1 MTVSTLAASLAEYD
15 ALPRPESSVFAERL
29 RVVCLT
35 EIESKPIQWL
45 WPGWLPKGML
55 TILGGYAG
63 DGKSTITM
71 ALAAA
76 FSNGGTLPDGTRAPQ
91 VNTLLM
97 LAEDDPGHVVKPR
110 LLLHGAN
117 EHRISIV
124 QHVGTDEGRNRA
136 INLRRDLPLLCE
148 LVEQRQIGL
157 IVIDPLSSFLSASDR
172 NNEGDVRDSLT
183 PFIQLMEDT
192 GVAVIA
198 IMHIGKNDGYAR
210 SMQRLM
216 GSTAFTALARSVWMV
231 VPLPEEMQTEGM
243 PTRKVLGV
251 TKSNYAIPPAP
262 LLFSRPLDEA
272 IQFHGQ
278 SSLDLEDL
286 FQWRPARGD
295 QATGSPERDKAKEFL
310 YAYLAGGM
318 KRPYEIEAAA
328 IKEGHT
334 KRILRRAKVE
344 MNIQSI
350 KVKDCWY
357 WSLPLPGAK
366 PGQVEPL

>member
-1 MTVSTLAASLAEYD
+1 MTASPLAASLAEYD
-15 ALPRPESSVFAERL
+15 ALPRVEPSPLVERL
-29 RVVCLT
+29 HVIDLRD
-35 EIESKPIQWL
+35 IESKPIQWL

-76 FSNGGTLPDGTRAPQ
+76 FSNGGTLPDGSPAPE

-117 EHRISIV
+117 EQRISIV
-124 QHVGTDEGRNRA
+124 QHVGTDDGGVRA
-136 INLRRDLPLLCE
+136 INLRRDLLLLRE
-148 LVEQRQIGL
+148 LVERKHIGL

-183 PFIQLMEDT
+183 PLTQLMEET

-198 IMHIGKNDGYAR
+198 IMHIGKKDSYAR

-231 VPLPEEMQTEGM
+231 APLPEEMQTEGE
-243 PTRKVLGV
+243 PTLKVLGV
-251 TKSNYAIPPAP
+251 SKSNYAIPPTP
-262 LLFSRPLDEA
+262 LLFSRPLDGAVE
-272 IQFHGQ
+272 FRGQ
-278 SSLDLEDL
+278 STVDLEEL
-286 FQWRPARGD
+286 FQWRPARPE
-295 QATGSPERDKAKEFL
+295 QPTGSAERDKAKEFL

-318 KRPYEIEAAA
+318 KRPWEIEAAA
-328 IKEGHT
+328 INEGHT
-334 KRILRRAKVE
+334 KRILRRAKEE

-357 WSLPLPGAK
+357 WSLPLPNRKAS
-366 PGQVEPL
+366 